1 AHARAESELPV
12 FLTSLGELELTNA
25 IALRAFRK
33 ELTRSQ
39 VKQALTLF
47 HRDISS
53 GVYFL
58 KPLASTVF
66 DRALQLVRKRTVKLG
81 TRTLDVLHVA
91 SALDLHIRA
100 FYTFDRRQTGLAK
113 AVGLRVL
120 PK

>member
-1 AHARAESELPV
+1 MAESELPV
-12 FLTSLGELELTNA
+12 VLTSLGELELTNA
-25 IALRAFRK
+25 MELRVFRK
-33 ELTRSQ
+33 ELTRFQ
-39 VKQALTLF
+39 VKQSLAMF
-47 HRDISS
+47 HRDITS

-66 DRALQLVRKRTVKLG
+66 DRALQLVRRRTARLG

-91 SALDLHIRA
+91 SALDLHART

-120 PK
+120 P